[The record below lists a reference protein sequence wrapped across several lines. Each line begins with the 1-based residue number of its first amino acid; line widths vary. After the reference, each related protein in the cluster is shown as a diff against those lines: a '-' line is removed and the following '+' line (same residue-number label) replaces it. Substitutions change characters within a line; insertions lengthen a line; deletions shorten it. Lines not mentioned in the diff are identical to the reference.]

1 MSKYGITASVK
12 FFFMLPADASIANS
26 LATPR
31 YKLSQIYGA
40 SEGEKVH
47 LYYCTEP
54 LAVPFVFLLLKIT
67 TVENINLTQLF

>member
-1 MSKYGITASVK
+1 MSKYGIKASVK
-12 FFFMLPADASIANS
+12 FFFMLLADASIANS

-31 YKLSQIYGA
+31 YKLSQFYGA

-54 LAVPFVFLLLKIT
+54 LAVPIFCVPVT
-67 TVENINLTQLF
+67 ENHHCGKY